1 MVSNAEVLVD
11 KRSTGELMDEGGV
24 FIVTWKFLYTSRHT
38 RDGLNDSEVRQ
49 LDGYTPD
56 FGITCRASPIQSIQ
70 YGR

>member
-1 MVSNAEVLVD
+1 
-11 KRSTGELMDEGGV
+11 MDEGGV